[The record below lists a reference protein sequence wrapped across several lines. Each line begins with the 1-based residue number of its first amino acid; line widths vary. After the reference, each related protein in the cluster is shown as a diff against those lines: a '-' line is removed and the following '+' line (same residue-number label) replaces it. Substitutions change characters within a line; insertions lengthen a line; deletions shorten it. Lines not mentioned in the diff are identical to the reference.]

1 MEFLTLKI
9 NNFLTI
15 GEARLDLANR
25 GLLLVQGENKDN
37 SSADSNG
44 SGKSSIVD
52 ALCWCLYGTTARDVT
67 GDLVINKTAKKD
79 CAVELTIHDK

>member
-67 GDLVINKTAKKD
+67 GDLVINKTAKRM
-79 CAVELTIHDK
+79 CGRTHDS

>member
-44 SGKSSIVD
+44 
-52 ALCWCLYGTTARDVT
+52 
-67 GDLVINKTAKKD
+67 
-79 CAVELTIHDK
+79 

>member
-52 ALCWCLYGTTARDVT
+52 ALC
-67 GDLVINKTAKKD
+67 
-79 CAVELTIHDK
+79 CASTELPQETLQEI